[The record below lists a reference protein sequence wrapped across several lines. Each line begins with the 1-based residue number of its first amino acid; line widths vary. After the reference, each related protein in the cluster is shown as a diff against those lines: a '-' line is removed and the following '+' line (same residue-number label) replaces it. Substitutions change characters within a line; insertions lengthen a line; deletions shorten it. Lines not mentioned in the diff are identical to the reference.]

1 MLCFAV
7 LWVLGIAYYFYSGT
21 ALSRKVG
28 FPFPTAFPPFSPG
41 YMVRVG
47 VRGEVFFQ
55 DKAKMERCGSA
66 LLSLFSPFLGA
77 RGFAAVR
84 C

>member
-28 FPFPTAFPPFSPG
+28 FLFLDCLFCLRVLVDVFSP
-41 YMVRVG
+41 
-47 VRGEVFFQ
+47 
-55 DKAKMERCGSA
+55 DKAA
-66 LLSLFSPFLGA
+66 
-77 RGFAAVR
+77 
-84 C
+84 